1 MNMPAAYGFQCTVIT
16 PERQV
21 FDAAADFVA
30 LPAHDGEIGI
40 LQNRAPLLCKLGIGI
55 LRILTGVQTQRMF
68 IDGGFAQM
76 LDNELIILTAR
87 AATAEQIDPQA
98 EEAALAAARRL
109 RPTDPEAQAT
119 RRRDIE
125 RASAKLKLVR

>member
-1 MNMPAAYGFQCTVIT
+1 MGDPLTNMPATYGFQCTVIT

-21 FDAAADFVA
+21 FDAAVDFVA

-55 LRILTGVQTQRMF
+55 LRILIGTETQRMF

-76 LDNELIILTAR
+76 LENELTVLTAR
-87 AATAEQIDPQA
+87 AATAEQVDPQA
-98 EEAALAAARRL
+98 EEAALAAARNL
-109 RPTDPEAQAT
+109 RARDAEA
-119 RRRDIE
+119 E